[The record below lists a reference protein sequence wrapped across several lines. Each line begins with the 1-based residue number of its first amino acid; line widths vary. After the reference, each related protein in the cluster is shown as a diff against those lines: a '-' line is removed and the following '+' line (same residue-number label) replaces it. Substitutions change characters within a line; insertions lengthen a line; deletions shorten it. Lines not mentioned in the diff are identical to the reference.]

1 MNKIIL
7 TVATLAL
14 TTNLFA
20 INLEDFINK
29 KQCDQIIDKQVFT
42 ICYDYEMKGAKY
54 VAYIL
59 ERDKVNVG
67 NVKKRPRFYTE
78 STIPAKYRSKTND
91 YTKTGY
97 DRGHLANDASFDH
110 DEKVVVKTYTMANII
125 PQSPNVNRK
134 TWTKAEQRER
144 DMAGKY
150 KTINVL
156 NGVIYSNNPNR
167 IGKNQIAIP
176 TAFWKAIYSNQNNFE
191 ECYLYQND
199 LNAKVKG
206 DKLQNHKVDCSTL

>member
-7 TVATLAL
+7 MVVTLAL

-20 INLEDFINK
+20 IDLANFINK
-29 KQCDQIIDKQVFT
+29 DKCDQIIDKQVFT
-42 ICYDYEMKGAKY
+42 VCYDYEMKGAKY
-54 VAYIL
+54 VAYTL
-59 ERDKVNVG
+59 ERNKVNVG

-91 YTKTGY
+91 YTRTGY

-110 DEKVVVKTYTMANII
+110 DEKVLVKTYSMANII
-125 PQSPNVNRK
+125 PQAPNVNRK

-167 IGKNQIAIP
+167 IGKNQIAVP
-176 TAFWKAIYSNQNNFE
+176 KAFWKAIYNNDNNFE

-199 LNAKVKG
+199 LNTKVKG